1 MTAPE
6 IELNRV
12 WRHLFDAPDQVP
24 IDATLEALME
34 RHREPGR
41 SYHTATHVLWVLRH
55 VDTLLDSVPD
65 GEPCD
70 AGAVRAAALFHD
82 AVYDPRSATNELD
95 SARLATDV
103 LEEFGWEPSRIRRVA
118 TLIEA
123 TAGHL
128 GSAPKGDG
136 TDASTG
142 ATGTG
147 TEAIG
152 IGVTGDPNAVSP
164 WELAILLDADLAA
177 LGADPAEYAAYAR
190 GVRSEYA
197 HIDDADWRSGR
208 SAVLQHFLAMPFIYR
223 TAVMREQRE
232 RRARANLAAE
242 LASLAT
248 VSSNGAPAS

>member
-6 IELNRV
+6 IELYRV
-12 WRHLFDAPDQVP
+12 WRHLFDAPGQVP
-24 IDATLEALME
+24 IDATFEALME

-82 AVYDPRSATNELD
+82 AVYDPRSETNELN

-103 LEEFGWEPSRIRRVA
+103 LEEFGWEPKRVERVA

-128 GSAPKGDG
+128 GSAPEG
-136 TDASTG
+136 TGTG
-142 ATGTG
+142 ATSTDTG
-147 TEAIG
+147 AIG
-152 IGVTGDPNAVSP
+152 IEATGGPNAVNP
-164 WELAILLDADLAA
+164 WELAILLDADLAV

-190 GVRSEYA
+190 GVRAEYA
-197 HIDDADWRSGR
+197 HIDDAGWRSGR

-223 TAVMREQRE
+223 TAIMREQRE

-242 LASLAT
+242 LGALAT

>member
-6 IELNRV
+6 IELARV
-12 WRHLFDAPDQVP
+12 WRHLFDAPGQVP
-24 IDATLEALME
+24 IDAAFAALME

-55 VDTLLDSVPD
+55 VDALLDSVPD

-70 AGAVRAAALFHD
+70 ADAIRAAALFHD

-95 SARLATDV
+95 SARLATEV
-103 LEEFGWEPSRIRRVA
+103 LEEFGWEPQRISRVA

-128 GSAPKGDG
+128 SSVADN
-136 TDASTG
+136 TDTSTG
-142 ATGTG
+142 AGVDSSADIGATGHPDV
-147 TEAIG
+147 
-152 IGVTGDPNAVSP
+152 VTA
-164 WELAILLDADLAA
+164 WELAILLDADLAV
-177 LGADPAEYAAYAR
+177 LGADPAAYAAYAG

-197 HIDDADWRSGR
+197 HIDDAGWRSGR
-208 SAVLQHFLAMPFIYR
+208 SAVLQHFVGLPFIYR

-242 LASLAT
+242 LASLAP
-248 VSSNGAPAS
+248 SSPGVTLDS